1 MTRLWEIYFDI
12 CFDNIY
18 NGLTSQNWC
27 SFPTGNG
34 SEHNT
39 NGGRIMMYVRR
50 DIPANSLATENAPLE
65 GLYVELNLRNAKWLF
80 IVHTVQ
86 TKRW

>member
-1 MTRLWEIYFDI
+1 
-12 CFDNIY
+12 
-18 NGLTSQNWC
+18 
-27 SFPTGNG
+27 
-34 SEHNT
+34 
-39 NGGRIMMYVRR
+39 MMYVRR

-80 IVHTVQ
+80 IVHTIQ